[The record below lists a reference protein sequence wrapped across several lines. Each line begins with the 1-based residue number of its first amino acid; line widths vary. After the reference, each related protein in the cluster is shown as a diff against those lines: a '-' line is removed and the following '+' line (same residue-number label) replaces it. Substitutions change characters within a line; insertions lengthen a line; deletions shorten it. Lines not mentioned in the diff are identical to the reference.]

1 MKLLAPLLA
10 LGAVVALSAQNPPPA
25 QQQPSQPSSIG
36 VVIGSGDP
44 KSPPRMAVPEFIPLG
59 KEPEVVAAAKTI
71 ADVLWDDFAYEKE
84 FYMIPRDILR
94 SIPRPASV
102 EQVALER
109 WKEVNAEGL
118 VVGTV
123 RKTTDRH
130 RRRAPADQR
139 RHGRAAD
146 RQAVQRFGTVGDR
159 RRPRLRPRHRRR
171 NP

>member
-59 KEPEVVAAAKTI
+59 KEPEVLAAAKTI
-71 ADVLWDDFAYEKE
+71 ADVLWDDLAYEKE

-102 EQVALER
+102 EQVPAR
-109 WKEVNAEGL
+109 PVEGSQRR
-118 VVGTV
+118 GAG
-123 RKTTDRH
+123 RRH
-130 RRRAPADQR
+130 RSQDHGRHGRRAPPDQC
-139 RHGRAAD
+139 RHWRSAD
-146 RQAVQRFGTVGDR
+146 R
-159 RRPRLRPRHRRR
+159 
-171 NP
+171 